1 MSALLGNGIAVLLVA
16 GLVWISA
23 REIWKGHQSGG
34 CGGCSGDCGSCSS
47 SCHSGGTPQNGA
59 AGKAPDL
66 SGKKFA
72 VNGKIVRLDE
82 MSGNRGK

>member
-34 CGGCSGDCGSCSS
+34 CSGDCGSCSS
-47 SCHSGGTPQNGA
+47 SCHSGSTPQNGA

-82 MSGNRGK
+82 MTGNRGK